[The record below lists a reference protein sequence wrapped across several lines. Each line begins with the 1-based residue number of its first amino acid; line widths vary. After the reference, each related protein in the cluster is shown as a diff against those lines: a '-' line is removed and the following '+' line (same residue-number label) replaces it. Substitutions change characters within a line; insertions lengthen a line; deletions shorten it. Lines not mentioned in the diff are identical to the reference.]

1 MRALSV
7 AMLCL
12 LLAGCFS
19 SNGPVFS
26 ADRGQCPFTTPTLYE
41 EVDPESDAVNRFTF
55 ETDGAYCKIT
65 DPAGEVSHALFVPSG
80 RERWIVQGD
89 EERPTY
95 MIMRRGGDRLRQYL
109 PRCQDYSASR
119 LRRLGVTFDEE
130 RRYCT
135 LTEARQIETLF
146 RSAGGRMMGAYRR
159 VREER

>member
-1 MRALSV
+1 MRAFSV
-7 AMLCL
+7 AALCL

-19 SNGPVFS
+19 SNGPVYS

-41 EVDPESDAVNRFTF
+41 ETEEPNRFTF
-55 ETDGAYCKIT
+55 ETEGHYCKVT
-65 DPAGEVSHALFVPSG
+65 GPDADVTLALFIPIG

-89 EERPTY
+89 EEHPTY
-95 MIMRRGGDRLRQYL
+95 MIMRRSGDRLTQYL

-119 LRRLGVTFDEE
+119 LRRLGITFDED

-135 LTEARQIETLF
+135 VTEARQIETLF